1 MALRDLVDLQFVR
14 ARNVVPAVIALAFGV
29 LSWFGIGPL
38 LFGGGEDVED
48 AAPPV
53 VAMPE
58 PLATPEPVAVPEPP
72 AVAGV
77 AEPVLEPQLEEEAE
91 VSLLVALADL
101 EVGALIRREQLD
113 WQEWRGRFSDA
124 SAVIEKGEVA
134 LSRVEGSVV
143 VRRSP
148 AGLPLQPDAFIPPGG
163 RGFLPAVLAPG
174 TRAVTVEADGATTSA
189 RVIFPGDRVDV
200 ILVAASV
207 PGLAGAPPGPAA
219 QRIVRDARV
228 LAVGS
233 DVVMG
238 GTRVEERLLG
248 LGFLGDGDDSSESQ
262 FALSAP
268 SESLGNTFTLEV
280 TPRDVE
286 RLSLATTAGSITLAM
301 RSLRSGAGE
310 PSWSVPVRMDEVVA
324 PGLQRRSTLRVL
336 RGAESESVVLSG
348 ENTVLGGQTGPTGAG
363 ALEGA

>member
-1 MALRDLVDLQFVR
+1 MALRDLADLQLVR

-38 LFGGGEDVED
+38 LFGGED
-48 AAPPV
+48 AEDGAPPV

-58 PLATPEPVAVPEPP
+58 PVVAPEPVAVPEPP
-72 AVAGV
+72 AVDGV
-77 AEPVLEPQLEEEAE
+77 AEPVLEPRPEEAE

-101 EVGALIRREQLD
+101 EVGALIRREHLD

-124 SAVIEKGEVA
+124 SAVIEEGEVE

-301 RSLRSGAGE
+301 RSLLSGDWE

-348 ENTVLGGQTGPTGAG
+348 ENTVLGGQTGPSGAG
-363 ALEGA
+363 ALDGA